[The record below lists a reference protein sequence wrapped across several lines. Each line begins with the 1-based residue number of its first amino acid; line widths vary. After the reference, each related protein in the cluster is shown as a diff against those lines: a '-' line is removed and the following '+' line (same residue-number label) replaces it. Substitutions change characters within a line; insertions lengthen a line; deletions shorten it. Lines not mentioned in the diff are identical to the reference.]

1 MEKIKFSKQELKKRR
16 DTLSQYQRYL
26 PILYLKKQQLQ
37 FEILTQINLLNSLE
51 KEFKIKKEE
60 ILKWLNLTIEDLDFV
75 KKQISSYN
83 VISEEKNI
91 AGIDIKIFKKVEFAI
106 FEYDLFLAPLWFDR
120 GLDSLMDLVNIM
132 ENINTIRKN
141 IELLK
146 KELTITTQ
154 RLNLFEKIKI
164 PQLEDEI
171 RIIRIYLGDQFANS
185 VGIAKIAKKKIEV
198 GL

>member
-16 DTLSQYQRYL
+16 DTLSQYQHYL

-37 FEILTQINLLNSLE
+37 FEILNQVNLLNSLE
-51 KEFKIKKEE
+51 KEFNIKKEE
-60 ILKWLNLTIEDLDFV
+60 VLKWINLITEDLDFV
-75 KKQISSYN
+75 KKQIKSYN

-91 AGIDIKIFKKVEFAI
+91 AGINIKIFKKVEFSI
-106 FEYDLFLAPLWFDR
+106 FEYDLFLAPLWLDK
-120 GLDSLMDLVNIM
+120 GLESLMNLVNIM
-132 ENINTIRKN
+132 ENINTVRKN

-171 RIIRIYLGDQFANS
+171 RIIKIYLGDQFANA
-185 VGIAKIAKKKIEV
+185 VGIAKIAKKKIEA

>member
-37 FEILTQINLLNSLE
+37 FEILNQINLLNSLE

-91 AGIDIKIFKKVEFAI
+91 AGIDIKIFKKVEFTI
-106 FEYDLFLAPLWFDR
+106 FEYDLFLAPLWFDK